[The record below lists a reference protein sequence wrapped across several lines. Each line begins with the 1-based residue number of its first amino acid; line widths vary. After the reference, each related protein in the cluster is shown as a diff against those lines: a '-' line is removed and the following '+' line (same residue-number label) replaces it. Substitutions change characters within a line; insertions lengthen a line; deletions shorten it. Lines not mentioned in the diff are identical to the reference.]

1 MLSTAVCR
9 YRAKAAEEEKA
20 KAAAIAALQEKK
32 RLEEEEAER
41 HRLAA
46 IEQYKTEAERLVRQE
61 EEAMRREEEERKRRE
76 AAAAAEAARKQAA
89 STPAD
94 NAEKR
99 MSMMHRRN
107 SAAAKR
113 QEMSKHLTLSKRA
126 EAKMEP
132 KAKSTAA
139 ELFGVE
145 STPEE
150 EWGVGKSK
158 IWKALNP
165 KPLYVSCPPV
175 LLPASP
181 HTHGGACFHCVVF
194 AHVMSAVFLMRTWL
208 DASFTSVHIFV
219 ILYSL

>member
-46 IEQYKTEAERLVRQE
+46 IEQYKKEAERLVRQE

-165 KPLYVSCPPV
+165 KPLCVSCH
-175 LLPASP
+175 LSYSRP
-181 HTHGGACFHCVVF
+181 HPTRTEEHVSLCGVCARHVCCFPHAHLAWLVF
-194 AHVMSAVFLMRTWL
+194 TP
-208 DASFTSVHIFV
+208 VHICA
-219 ILYSL
+219 ILHAL